1 MPSPVK
7 DDNALVKMPTLEE
20 ILRRGRFC
28 HSSRYRQKP
37 SLSSLH
43 QNRNAAPYTSQSS
56 NRSGV
61 RNGPSGFPKCFGG
74 GHHTTSCLSPSSIPR
89 QNVGD
94 PIRKRTALKCG
105 LHQNKSP
112 VNEWCDRVLE
122 TDRRFPGKSR
132 FDSSPCESQSGRL
145 SPADISRNVR
155 PKSCHTSARWS
166 VNGYVA
172 LITDEASCSRVKDHY
187 TKELQVA
194 VRVPLS
200 VRKETGRRLRID
212 QFWPKLLNLARKDLR
227 SLDGQKPG
235 FCSEAR
241 RMFRPVCPRSV
252 LSQLNCIWVRKT
264 SVDSEISIIDFLGV
278 ERRKYRERESK
289 KKQISWAHKGGL
301 HQ

>member
-1 MPSPVK
+1 MDPP
-7 DDNALVKMPTLEE
+7 D
-20 ILRRGRFC
+20 
-28 HSSRYRQKP
+28 SR
-37 SLSSLH
+37 SAS
-43 QNRNAAPYTSQSS
+43 AAAITQRAAYP
-56 NRSGV
+56 
-61 RNGPSGFPKCFGG
+61 PPP
-74 GHHTTSCLSPSSIPR
+74 LPR

-112 VNEWCDRVLE
+112 VNEWSDRVLE
-122 TDRRFPGKSR
+122 TDRRFPEKSR

-145 SPADISRNVR
+145 SPADISRKVR

-172 LITDEASCSRVKDHY
+172 LITDEASRSRVKDHY
-187 TKELQVA
+187 TKELQVG

>member
-1 MPSPVK
+1 MASWLTK
-7 DDNALVKMPTLEE
+7 GL
-20 ILRRGRFC
+20 
-28 HSSRYRQKP
+28 
-37 SLSSLH
+37 
-43 QNRNAAPYTSQSS
+43 
-56 NRSGV
+56 
-61 RNGPSGFPKCFGG
+61 
-74 GHHTTSCLSPSSIPR
+74 PR
-89 QNVGD
+89 QFWLMKENVGD
-94 PIRKRTALKCG
+94 PIRKPTALKCG

-122 TDRRFPGKSR
+122 LIGDSRKKAALTPRRAKANPA
-132 FDSSPCESQSGRL
+132 RL

-301 HQ
+301 QQ

>member
-1 MPSPVK
+1 VRAGTP
-7 DDNALVKMPTLEE
+7 
-20 ILRRGRFC
+20 RRA
-28 HSSRYRQKP
+28 K
-37 SLSSLH
+37 
-43 QNRNAAPYTSQSS
+43 SQ
-56 NRSGV
+56 
-61 RNGPSGFPKCFGG
+61 
-74 GHHTTSCLSPSSIPR
+74 
-89 QNVGD
+89 
-94 PIRKRTALKCG
+94 A
-105 LHQNKSP
+105 
-112 VNEWCDRVLE
+112 
-122 TDRRFPGKSR
+122 
-132 FDSSPCESQSGRL
+132 GRL
-145 SPADISRNVR
+145 SPADISRDVG

-172 LITDEASCSRVKDHY
+172 LITDEASRSRVKDHY

-200 VRKETGRRLRID
+200 VRKKTGRRLRID
-212 QFWPKLLNLARKDLR
+212 QLWPKLLNLARKDLR

-289 KKQISWAHKGGL
+289 KNQISWAHEEDCTNDYVSPSCQLDAIFHTLPFVLRYLLAFRFRVGASKLSRKSGRLVWFSGCASNRL
-301 HQ
+301 FSWTWRASGAAILIKTLFNVFDASHARGRARR